1 MTDDGKA
8 HIEEIDEACMEPLM
22 MYYYPYTMVNAE
34 GENELKQMLAASGM
48 TLDDMPLE
56 MWEQMGAQVRPV
68 ITSMRDSMG
77 DEMIHSSA
85 ISCTM
90 LCYDSIGYDYEEI
103 QMDYLKRTGLGMILM
118 TLLMVVSAIL
128 TGLVASRV
136 AARVGCDLREGIFK
150 KVISFSDAE
159 INKFSTASLIT
170 RSTNDVQQ
178 IQMVTVMLLRM
189 VLYAPVLAIGGIFK
203 GDADRSKYGMGYFY
217 SGCRNSGR
225 VRCVNGDCTAK
236 V

>member
-150 KVISFSDAE
+150 KVISFFRCG
-159 INKFSTASLIT
+159 N
-170 RSTNDVQQ
+170 QQ
-178 IQMVTVMLLRM
+178 IFDSVAD
-189 VLYAPVLAIGGIFK
+189 YAFHKRCSADSDGYGYAASYGIICA
-203 GDADRSKYGMGYFY
+203 GACNRRYF
-217 SGCRNSGR
+217 
-225 VRCVNGDCTAK
+225 
-236 V
+236 